1 MDFIERFSEAITT
14 NSPSKEELEKEK
26 KIKNLQ
32 DELNRLNRNPITNQ
46 NSPEDLD
53 WKKKIKNVKR
63 KLRKI
68 TGKKE
73 TPFDKFQSG
82 EKKTLKGLYEEG
94 VKNKLEPMKKV
105 SKFDDF
111 VYEKKEHEGT
121 KNSKKTNLE
130 KELEKELNWIRKYR
144 KYIDKGTFPSK
155 EFNDEEEFN
164 DDVTRTEDHI
174 ENLKKELKKLK

>member
-1 MDFIERFSEAITT
+1 MDFIERFSEAITS

-32 DELNRLNRNPITNQ
+32 DELNRLNRNPIANQ

-63 KLRKI
+63 KLRKL

-73 TPFDKFQSG
+73 TSFDKFQSG

-94 VKNKLEPMKKV
+94 VKV
-105 SKFDDF
+105 IKFDDF
-111 VYEKKEHEGT
+111 VYEKK
-121 KNSKKTNLE
+121 K
-130 KELEKELNWIRKYR
+130 
-144 KYIDKGTFPSK
+144 
-155 EFNDEEEFN
+155 
-164 DDVTRTEDHI
+164 
-174 ENLKKELKKLK
+174 